1 MVLGWLK
8 RLFGGRS
15 IPPFEMP
22 DDAELETTDSGL
34 KYKVLEPA
42 DGLKPGLSHTVS
54 VHYTGWLTD
63 GRVFDSS
70 VGRGRPVSFPLGR
83 VIQGW
88 QEGLQLMSEGSKYV
102 FVIPPDLGY
111 GARGVP
117 PAIPPNATLVFQVE
131 LLQIGG

>member
-1 MVLGWLK
+1 MVFGFLR
-8 RLFGGRS
+8 RLFGGRAV
-15 IPPFEMP
+15 PAFELP
-22 DDAELETTDSGL
+22 SDGELETTDSGL
-34 KYKVLEPA
+34 KFKVLTPA
-42 DGLKPGLSHTVS
+42 EGLKPGPSHTVS

-70 VGRGRPVSFPLGR
+70 IGRGKPVSFPLGR

-88 QEGLQLMSEGSKYV
+88 QEGLQLMSEGSKYL

-111 GARGVP
+111 GERGVP
-117 PAIPPNATLVFQVE
+117 GTIGPNATLVFQVE